1 MDPLQTGTLPGTGSF
16 RCVECDYVL
25 SLAAFDELPPCP
37 ACGSREF
44 ARASLFTQSPSR
56 ARPEDARPGG
66 WLDDVRASI
75 SEAGL
80 YLAYEDG
87 EKPCAVPITKEWT
100 RIGRS
105 LAADLRFDDPTV
117 SRRHALIVRGP
128 DGVRV
133 LDDRSLNGV
142 FVNGERVEW
151 STLADGDEILVGRHA
166 LRFLD
171 VPVVSGLREGVADG
185 GEPVVGSS

>member
-1 MDPLQTGTLPGTGSF
+1 MESLTSGTLAGTGSF
-16 RCVECDYVL
+16 QCEECGFVVT
-25 SLAAFDELPPCP
+25 LAAADTLPRCSS
-37 ACGSREF
+37 CGGSSF
-44 ARASLFTQSPSR
+44 VRASLFGATRFHRQVEVETP
-56 ARPEDARPGG
+56 PEADDGLVAEALAGIDEPGQYLVFQDG
-66 WLDDVRASI
+66 DDVRAVS
-75 SEAGL
+75 
-80 YLAYEDG
+80 LAR
-87 EKPCAVPITKEWT
+87 EWT

-117 SRRHALIVRGP
+117 SRRHALLVRQP

-151 STLADGDEILVGRHA
+151 RTLADGDEIVVGRYR

-171 VPVVSGLREGVADG
+171 VTPDAVGVAAPTL
-185 GEPVVGSS
+185 EAQ

>member
-1 MDPLQTGTLPGTGSF
+1 MESLETGTLPGTGSF
-16 RCVECDYVL
+16 RCLQCDYVL

-37 ACGSREF
+37 ACGSHEF
-44 ARASLFTQSPSR
+44 ARASLFSQAPSR
-56 ARPEDARPGG
+56 RRP
-66 WLDDVRASI
+66 DDDSGAWTGAVRTALT
-75 SEAGL
+75 EAGT
-80 YLAYEDG
+80 YLAWQDG
-87 EKPCAVPITKEWT
+87 GETSVVPLTGEWT

-105 LAADLRFDDPTV
+105 LAADIRFDDPTV

-142 FVNGERVEW
+142 FVNGRRVEW
-151 STLADGDEILVGRHA
+151 SALADGDEILVGRHA

-171 VPVVSGLREGVADG
+171 VPAVSGMREGAADG
-185 GEPVVGSS
+185 GEPVVGTS